1 MRGKIPVSPFLSAS
15 PLLSN
20 NLTREDPIV
29 ITAIELEDSA
39 EYAIWVSYMEV
50 YNEKVSAPSS
60 NAADAGSKMPYMY

>member
-1 MRGKIPVSPFLSAS
+1 MG
-15 PLLSN
+15 
-20 NLTREDPIV
+20 EDSII